1 MVAITQNQ
9 KKCFPAI
16 TADAK
21 AIVSNCKATA
31 NILCHV
37 TIVFFGH
44 VDFQNTC
51 VMNQIELTQ
60 HNSGALLTSWQGLS
74 HPTNKM
80 SNIRQVA

>member
-9 KKCFPAI
+9 KNCFPAI

-44 VDFQNTC
+44 ADFQITC

-60 HNSGALLTSWQGLS
+60 HNSGALLTSWQGL
-74 HPTNKM
+74 
-80 SNIRQVA
+80 